1 MIPRR
6 VVHASL
12 AALLVALC
20 MTRTAHAVDPLAWRS
35 FDGGGAAFVTAGG
48 YELGGT
54 IGQSDAGR
62 LASGTFALCG
72 GFWFGGQVQVNA
84 VEEEAPPAF
93 AFRFFRMPNPVRSQS
108 RAAFDLPS
116 AERAGISIFD
126 VAGRSVRQ
134 LDLGLL
140 AAGHHA
146 HTWSAVDD
154 GGRRLPSGV
163 YFVRLAAGRDQATQK
178 ILVLR

>member
-6 VVHASL
+6 VVQASL
-12 AALLVALC
+12 ATLLVAMC
-20 MTRTAHAVDPLAWRS
+20 TSRTAHALDPLTWRS
-35 FDGGGAAFVTAGG
+35 FDGGGAAFASAGG

-62 LASGTFALCG
+62 LASGAFALCG
-72 GFWFGGQVQVNA
+72 GFWFGGQVRVNA
-84 VEEEAPPAF
+84 VEEGAPAAF
-93 AFRFFRMPNPVRSQS
+93 AFHFYRAPNPVRYQS

-116 AERAGISIFD
+116 PERAGISIFD
-126 VAGRSVRQ
+126 VAGRSVRR
-134 LDLGLL
+134 LDLGVLG
-140 AAGHHA
+140 AGHHEHA
-146 HTWSAVDD
+146 WSAVDD

-178 ILVLR
+178 ILVLH